1 MPSSM
6 TEALHDIL
14 ATYLDVGY
22 QDVKGFWTMTLP
34 EIVALLESAKRR
46 LKREQQMRENETRQQ
61 AIMFRNLSLQTGE
74 SVACLFDKN
83 KRTLTPLS
91 EYYPS
96 LFKHEDEVKEMDIH
110 PYTDLFVDWCERANI
125 EREKKRNKRGGEA
138 NVSTGNH
145 TEEVASS
152 AGRQHCE
159 VAECNEAS
167 GTADTE

>member
-1 MPSSM
+1 M

-22 QDVKGFWTMTLP
+22 QDVRGFWTMTLP

-96 LFKHEDEVKEMDIH
+96 LFKHEDEVKEMSLEA
-110 PYTDLFVDWCERANI
+110 YTALFEDYAYRHNERM
-125 EREKKRNKRGGEA
+125 KKKRGGEA